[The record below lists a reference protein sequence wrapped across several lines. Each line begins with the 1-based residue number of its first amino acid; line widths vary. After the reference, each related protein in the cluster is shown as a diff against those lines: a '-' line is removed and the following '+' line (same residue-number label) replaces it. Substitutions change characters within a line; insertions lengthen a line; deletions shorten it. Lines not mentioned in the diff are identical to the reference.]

1 MLKILISGHGHEFY
15 NESTGEFINV
25 KDTLLKLEHSL
36 VSVSKWEEY
45 YKKPF
50 LTEDA
55 KTKEETIFYIKCMTI
70 NSNVNELVYEL
81 LTAEQIESINQYI
94 QDNRTAT
101 WFTERDNDSSVNR
114 EQITS
119 ELIYYWMIIYNIPQ
133 DYQKWHLSRLMAL
146 IRICNIK
153 NSPNKKMSEQ
163 ETLDY
168 YRRIKEQRRA
178 ARLKK

>member
-1 MLKILISGHGHEFY
+1 MLKILIPGHEFY

-101 WFTERDNDSSVNR
+101 WFTERDNESGVNR

-133 DYQKWHLSRLMAL
+133 DYQKWHLSRLMTL

-153 NSPNKKMSEQ
+153 NSPIKKMSEQ

>member
-101 WFTERDNDSSVNR
+101 WFTERDNESGVNR

-133 DYQKWHLSRLMAL
+133 DYQKWHLSRLMTL

-168 YRRIKEQRRA
+168 YRRIKDQRRA
-178 ARLKK
+178 ARLKE

>member
-25 KDTLLKLEHSL
+25 EDTLLKLEHSL
-36 VSVSKWEEY
+36 VSVSKWEEH

-70 NSNVNELVYEL
+70 NNNVNELVYEL

-101 WFTERDNDSSVNR
+101 WFTERDNDSDINR

-133 DYQKWHLSRLMAL
+133 EYQKWHLSRLMTL
-146 IRICNIK
+146 IRICNVK

-163 ETLDY
+163 ETLYY

>member
-1 MLKILISGHGHEFY
+1 MLPILISGHEFY
-15 NESTGEFINV
+15 NESTGEFIDV

-36 VSVSKWEEY
+36 VSVSKWEEH

-50 LTEDA
+50 LTKDA

-70 NSNVNELVYEL
+70 NNNVNELVYEL

-101 WFTERDNDSSVNR
+101 WFTERDNDSDINR

-133 DYQKWHLSRLMAL
+133 DYQKWHLSRLMTL

-178 ARLKK
+178 VRLKK

>member
-25 KDTLLKLEHSL
+25 KNTLLKLEHSL

-50 LTEDA
+50 LTEGA

-70 NSNVNELVYEL
+70 NNNVNELVYEL

-178 ARLKK
+178 VRLKK

>member
-1 MLKILISGHGHEFY
+1 MLPILISGHEFY
-15 NESTGEFINV
+15 NESTGEFIDV

-36 VSVSKWEEY
+36 VSVSKWEEH

-70 NSNVNELVYEL
+70 NNNVNELVYEL
-81 LTAEQIESINQYI
+81 FTAEQIESINRYI

-101 WFTERDNDSSVNR
+101 WFTERDNESGVNR

-133 DYQKWHLSRLMAL
+133 EYQKWHLSRLMAL

-168 YRRIKEQRRA
+168 YRRIKDQRRA

>member
-178 ARLKK
+178 VRLKK

>member
-1 MLKILISGHGHEFY
+1 MLKILISGHEIY
-15 NESTGEFINV
+15 NESTGEFIDV

-36 VSVSKWEEY
+36 VSVSKWEEH

-70 NSNVNELVYEL
+70 NNNVNELVYEL
-81 LTAEQIESINQYI
+81 LTAEQIESINRYI

-178 ARLKK
+178 VRLKK

>member
-1 MLKILISGHGHEFY
+1 MLKLLVKGHEFY
-15 NESTGEFINV
+15 NESTCEFIDV

-55 KTKEETIFYIKCMTI
+55 KTKEETIFYIKCMTL
-70 NSNVNELVYEL
+70 NNNVNELVYEL
-81 LTAEQIESINQYI
+81 LTAKQIETINQYI

-101 WFTERDNDSSVNR
+101 WFVERDKDSGVNQ

-119 ELIYYWMIIYNIPQ
+119 ELIYYWMIIHNIPQ
-133 DYQKWHLSRLMAL
+133 DYQKWHLSRLMTL

-163 ETLDY
+163 ETIEY
-168 YRRIKEQRRA
+168 YRHIKEQRRA

>member
-36 VSVSKWEEY
+36 VSVSKWEEH

-178 ARLKK
+178 VRLKK

>member
-1 MLKILISGHGHEFY
+1 
-15 NESTGEFINV
+15 
-25 KDTLLKLEHSL
+25 
-36 VSVSKWEEY
+36 
-45 YKKPF
+45 
-50 LTEDA
+50 
-55 KTKEETIFYIKCMTI
+55 MTI
-70 NSNVNELVYEL
+70 NNNVNELVYEL

-101 WFTERDNDSSVNR
+101 WFTERDNDSDINR

-133 DYQKWHLSRLMAL
+133 DYQKWHLSRLMTL
-146 IRICNIK
+146 IQICNIK

-168 YRRIKEQRRA
+168 YRRIKDQRRA

>member
-1 MLKILISGHGHEFY
+1 
-15 NESTGEFINV
+15 
-25 KDTLLKLEHSL
+25 
-36 VSVSKWEEY
+36 
-45 YKKPF
+45 
-50 LTEDA
+50 
-55 KTKEETIFYIKCMTI
+55 MTI
-70 NSNVNELVYEL
+70 NNNVNELVYEL
-81 LTAEQIESINQYI
+81 LTSEQIESINRYI

-133 DYQKWHLSRLMAL
+133 DYQKWHLSRLMTL

-168 YRRIKEQRRA
+168 YRRIKDQRRA

>member
-36 VSVSKWEEY
+36 VSISKWEEH

-70 NSNVNELVYEL
+70 NDNVNELVYEL

-101 WFTERDNDSSVNR
+101 WFTERDNDSDINR

-133 DYQKWHLSRLMAL
+133 EYQKWHLSRLMAL

-178 ARLKK
+178 VRLKK